1 VTARASLDLALLAAY
16 VALSVA
22 GLHLLKSSA
31 GAFMSASFGLGLS
44 CYGAGFLLW
53 YLLLTKL
60 PLSVAFPLAS
70 GALILGSQVVG
81 HAMFGEVLGPR
92 HLAGVLLIVIGLAL
106 VLPRQVQP

>member
-1 VTARASLDLALLAAY
+1 MTLRASFDLVLLAAY

-31 GAFMSASFGLGLS
+31 GAFLCATFALGLS

-60 PLSVAFPLAS
+60 PLSVAFPLAA
-70 GALILGSQVVG
+70 GALMVGSQVVG
-81 HAMFGEVLGPR
+81 HVMFGEVLGPR
-92 HLAGVLLIVIGLAL
+92 HLLGVLLTVIGLAL
-106 VLPRQVQP
+106 IFPRQV

>member
-1 VTARASLDLALLAAY
+1 MTARTVLDLALLTGY

-31 GAFMSASFGLGLS
+31 GAFVSATFALGLS

-53 YLLLTKL
+53 YVMLTKL

-70 GALILGSQVVG
+70 GALMIGSQVVG
-81 HAMFGEVLGPR
+81 HVMLGEALGES
-92 HLAGVLLIVIGLAL
+92 HLLGVLLIVIGLAL
-106 VLPRQVQP
+106 VFPRQV